1 MERNTVI
8 REKIKLLIIEDDEQ
22 FREILESTLS
32 LEGFEVY
39 LAGDGPRGL
48 KLARR
53 KKPDVILL
61 DWMMES
67 MNGLEVLSKLKYD
80 KKTGDIPVFMMT
92 AKGQIG
98 DIDRACYL
106 GADDYITKPF
116 EVMQLGRI
124 VRFKLDKLQ
133 KTQIT

>member
-1 MERNTVI
+1 M

-22 FREILESTLS
+22 FREILESNLG

-39 LAGDGPRGL
+39 LAGNGPRGL

-61 DWMMES
+61 DWMMEG
-67 MNGLEVLSKLKYD
+67 MDGLEVLSKLKYN

-116 EVMQLGRI
+116 EVIKLGRI
-124 VRFKLDKLQ
+124 IRLKLDNLEKAQ
-133 KTQIT
+133 MT

>member
-1 MERNTVI
+1 MR
-8 REKIKLLIIEDDEQ
+8 KLIKLLIIEDEQQ
-22 FREILESTLS
+22 FREMLESNLS

-39 LAGDGPRGL
+39 LAGTGPTGL

-61 DWMMES
+61 DWMMEG
-67 MNGLEVLSKLKYD
+67 MDGLEVLSKLKYN

-116 EVMQLGRI
+116 EVIKLGRI
-124 VRFKLDKLQ
+124 IRLKLEKLE
-133 KTQIT
+133 KAGVS